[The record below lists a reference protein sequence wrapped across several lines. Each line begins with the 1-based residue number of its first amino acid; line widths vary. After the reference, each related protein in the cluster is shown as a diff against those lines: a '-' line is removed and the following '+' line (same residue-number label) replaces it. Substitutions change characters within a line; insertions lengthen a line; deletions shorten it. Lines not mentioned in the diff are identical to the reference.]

1 MNITKIAAL
10 LLLDL
15 GLVCACRAADFDAR
29 PEARKIATPAS
40 PAVSTN
46 LQAYHVRANGPHS
59 FVVLTNAPALNR
71 VKISL
76 AAWGDSEA
84 NFRFTNGEPHAIL
97 LWNVRVQTR
106 STGGGTDGFGW
117 ETVSDDYPM
126 FTSGYS
132 SAHYPPGSIGEFQVR
147 HPGKSPWRVCV
158 LYSIDWT
165 DSGKSYSGNYE
176 AIGQELRE

>member
-1 MNITKIAAL
+1 MNINKIASL

-15 GLVCACRAADFDAR
+15 GLVYSCQAADFDAR
-29 PEARKIATPAS
+29 PEARKRATAAS
-40 PAVSTN
+40 LAVSTN
-46 LQAYHVRANGPHS
+46 LQAYHVRAGGPRS
-59 FVVLTNAPALNR
+59 FVLLTNAPASNR
-71 VKISL
+71 VGISV
-76 AAWGDSEA
+76 ATWGDSEA
-84 NFRFTNGEPHAIL
+84 NFRLTNGEPHAIL

-117 ETVSDDYPM
+117 DTVSDDYPVGAA
-126 FTSGYS
+126 GYN

-147 HPGKSPWRVCV
+147 HPDKKPWRVCV

-176 AIGQELRE
+176 AIGQELKE